1 MYKYRALDSSLII
14 ATLEQLERRVA
25 ERFPHAGLT
34 KVCHEL
40 TVIARE
46 NDARAQMLARP
57 HYGLRVLSSLV
68 ALSGIGLFAYIWR
81 FIEVKRE
88 TESVY
93 SVLQGIDAG
102 FNILVLM
109 GAAIIFLFALE
120 GRWKR
125 QQALGDLDE
134 LRSIVHVIDM
144 HQLTKDPSS
153 TSTLSGVTA
162 SSPKRDLTAPELV
175 RYLDYCSEMLSLAAK
190 VAAIYAQS
198 SKDPIVIEASSDLQ
212 QITANLSA
220 KIWQKINIAQAGI
233 RAAPV
238 PPAPAPAA
246 AAPAPPPVKAGA

>member
-1 MYKYRALDSSLII
+1 MYRALDSTLII
-14 ATLEQLERRVA
+14 ATLEQLQRRVS

-40 TVIARE
+40 TEIARE
-46 NDARAQMLARP
+46 NDARVQMLARP
-57 HYGLRVLSSLV
+57 NYGLRALSSLV
-68 ALSGIGLFAYIWR
+68 VVVGLGLFGYVWR

-109 GAAIIFLFALE
+109 VAAIIFLFALE

-144 HQLTKDPSS
+144 HQLTKDPST
-153 TSTLSGVTA
+153 TSTLSGTTA
-162 SSPKRDLTAPELV
+162 SSPQRTLTAPELV

>member
-1 MYKYRALDSSLII
+1 MYRALDSTLII
-14 ATLEQLERRVA
+14 ATLEQLERRVS

-40 TVIARE
+40 TEIARE
-46 NDARAQMLARP
+46 NDARVQMLARP
-57 HYGLRVLSSLV
+57 NYGLRALSSLV
-68 ALSGIGLFAYIWR
+68 VVVGLGLFGYVWR

-162 SSPKRDLTAPELV
+162 SSPKR
-175 RYLDYCSEMLSLAAK
+175 
-190 VAAIYAQS
+190 
-198 SKDPIVIEASSDLQ
+198 
-212 QITANLSA
+212 N
-220 KIWQKINIAQAGI
+220 
-233 RAAPV
+233 V
-238 PPAPAPAA
+238 P
-246 AAPAPPPVKAGA
+246 